1 MPITSHRLKN
11 LAALGICLC
20 TWAGAEAAERYV
32 DRSNLLPESPF
43 LSWAAAA
50 TNIQDAVDAADP
62 GDTIWV
68 TNGFYDGGYGL
79 VNVDSTT
86 RVAVTKALT
95 LRSVN
100 GPAVT
105 TISGEDPIG
114 RIRCVYLTNGAQLIG
129 FTLQNGAA
137 QIFSGPNFQKSG
149 GGIYS
154 EPGAIVSN
162 CVVIGGYA
170 VSLGGGACGSGT
182 YFDTQFISN
191 NANHGGGACSGT
203 FYRCS
208 FSNNSATWWG
218 GGSRA
223 GNLFDCRLDNNRA
236 REGGGAYQAELTN
249 CWLAGNSATNL
260 GGGATRSVLDN
271 CTLTRNSCLD
281 VGGGLTYSFFKACSL
296 YDNTATTN
304 GGGAYGCTG
313 LYSAIT
319 YNQAY
324 DGGGVCRGA
333 YSNCLFTYNWVNRYG
348 GGALDSELYHCT
360 MSTNTG
366 NSGGGGA
373 RNGTVQNC
381 IAYYNRGGTDVSRN
395 LSGATVS
402 YSCSTPLAA
411 GEGNVT
417 NAPLFVD
424 PVGGDYHLQPESLCI
439 DGGLPA
445 ATGAP
450 DKDGIPRPLDGNH
463 DGVAVADMGCY
474 EYVHPAAD
482 SDGDRIR
489 DVDEF
494 YCDTD
499 PVDPASYFHATEPLS
514 PAEAGI
520 EVRWNGTSRRTYRV
534 ERSTNL
540 LGPDF
545 EVVASNL
552 EGNAAGS
559 YMDEIPPLDSPTL
572 FYRILTE

>member
-1 MPITSHRLKN
+1 M
-11 LAALGICLC
+11 AAD
-20 TWAGAEAAERYV
+20 RFV
-32 DRSNLLPESPF
+32 DRNNPAPESPF
-43 LSWAAAA
+43 IAWAKAA
-50 TNIQDAVDAADP
+50 TNIQDAVNAADP

-68 TNGFYDGGYGL
+68 TNGVYDGGYGL
-79 VNVDSTT
+79 VNMDSTT
-86 RVAVTKALT
+86 RVAITKALV

-170 VSLGGGACGSGT
+170 VSLGGGACGNGM

-191 NANHGGGACSGT
+191 SANHGGGTCSGT
-203 FYRCS
+203 FTRCS
-208 FSNNSATWWG
+208 FSNNSATWYG
-218 GGSRA
+218 GGVRA
-223 GNLFDCRLDNNRA
+223 GQYVECRLDNNQA

-249 CWLAGNSATNL
+249 CWLAGNAATNL
-260 GGGATRSVLDN
+260 GGGATRSTLNN
-271 CTLTRNSCLD
+271 CTLARNSCQA
-281 VGGGLTYSFFKACSL
+281 VGGGLSYSIFNACCLSN
-296 YDNTATTN
+296 NTATTN

-313 LYSAIT
+313 LYSVIT

-324 DGGGVCRGA
+324 DGGGTYLGL
-333 YSNCLFTYNWVNRYG
+333 YSNCLYTYNWVNASG
-348 GGALDSELYHCT
+348 GGAYNCELYHCT

-373 RNGTVQNC
+373 KYGTVRDC

-402 YSCSTPLAA
+402 YSCSMPLAA
-411 GEGNVT
+411 GEGNIT

-424 PVGGDYHLQPESLCI
+424 APAGNYRLQPDSPGI
-439 DGGLPA
+439 DGGLPEA
-445 ATGAP
+445 AGAP
-450 DKDGIPRPLDGNH
+450 DMDGTPRPLDGDN
-463 DGVAVADMGCY
+463 DGVAIADMGCF
-474 EYVHPAAD
+474 EYVHPGAD
-482 SDGDRIR
+482 SDHDRIR
-489 DVDEF
+489 DADEF

-499 PVDPASYFHATEPLS
+499 PADPASRFQATGGPRQTETGL
-514 PAEAGI
+514 
-520 EVRWNGTSRRTYRV
+520 EVSWNGTPRRTYRV

-540 LGPDF
+540 VDSAF
-545 EVVASNL
+545 VTVASNL
-552 EGNAAGS
+552 EGNVAGS
-559 YMDEIPPLDSPTL
+559 FIDELPPPDAPAV
-572 FYRILTE
+572 FYRMYTE